1 MLSSKPVTLSKKWIK
16 GVEMGEDIVLPYH
29 DESFLYVENSIGY
42 IVFHRK
48 GKQTTFVYGPE
59 IYEKL
64 VPKDHLLYKIN
75 ELVDFSFIN
84 EECRDL
90 YSENMGRPVTNTPE
104 MMFRSAIVQSL
115 NNYSDREMESEARF
129 NIAIKW
135 FLGLNLDDY
144 SYDHSALGRFR
155 DLLGEERWKDIF
167 FSLLGQIENTG
178 YIKGKDYVD
187 ATHVIANIA
196 IPGTIDLLRQGIKD
210 VMKAIQETD
219 PNLYEEL
226 GGEKIANDD
235 KKVYKLSPEEKES
248 KLVELVKK
256 AREINQKS
264 ESIEGKVRE
273 KTQQLKRILNENTEE
288 NENKIVKKKDKTK
301 DRLVSIV
308 DKDARHGAKSDEKK
322 FTGYKVNSIMSED
335 GFIKNINATPG
346 NSYDGDVLIPLIDEM
361 VEQGFSTNE
370 MVGDTAYGEVDN
382 RNKLLLKGITVIAPF
397 KKETNKNGLF
407 PQSKFSIEKHAVVC
421 PAGCRT
427 MVWNHNEKTEKIT
440 FFFNKKD
447 CGNCELKQ
455 KCTVQES
462 RTITISEHYEL
473 LKKAREYN
481 KTDDFKEDMKQRAH
495 IEPKQGEMKRYHGLQ
510 RAKYWGLPKMNI
522 QATISAIVVNVKRFV
537 TLNSCGYRWGS

>member
-1 MLSSKPVTLSKKWIK
+1 MFRP
-16 GVEMGEDIVLPYH
+16 
-29 DESFLYVENSIGY
+29 
-42 IVFHRK
+42 RK
-48 GKQTTFVYGPE
+48 GKQTTFIYGPE
-59 IYEKL
+59 IYDKL
-64 VPKDHLLYKIN
+64 VDKNHFFYKIN
-75 ELVDFSFIN
+75 ESVDFSFIN
-84 EECRDL
+84 ENCRDL
-90 YSENMGRPVTNTPE
+90 YSENVGRPVTNTPE
-104 MMFRSAIVQSL
+104 IMFRSAIVQYL
-115 NNYSDREMESEARF
+115 FDNSDREMEHDARF
-129 NIAIKW
+129 NIMVKW
-135 FLGLNLDDY
+135 FIGLNLDDS

-155 DLLGEERWKDIF
+155 DLLGEERWKYIF
-167 FSLLGQIENTG
+167 FNLLRQIENAG
-178 YIKGKDYVD
+178 YVKGKEYVD

-210 VMKAIQETD
+210 AMKAIQEID
-219 PNLYEEL
+219 PYLYEEL
-226 GGEKIANDD
+226 GGEKTANDD

-264 ESIEGKVRE
+264 ESIGGKVSE
-273 KTQQLKRILNENTEE
+273 KTHQLKRILNENIEE
-288 NENKIVKKKDKTK
+288 NENKIVKKKDKTP

-361 VEQGFSTNE
+361 VEKGFSASE
-370 MVGDTAYGEVDN
+370 VVGDTAYGEVDN
-382 RNKLLLKGITVIAPF
+382 RNKLLLKGITVTAPF
-397 KKETNKNGLF
+397 KKETNRNELF
-407 PQSKFSIEKHAVVC
+407 PQSKFSIEIHGVTC

-447 CGNCELKQ
+447 CGDCELKP
-455 KCTVQES
+455 KCTVQKN

-510 RAKYWGLPKMNI
+510 RAKYWGLSKVNI
-522 QATISAIVVNVKRFV
+522 QATISAIVVNLKRFV
-537 TLNSCGYRWGS
+537 TVIAVAIDKFHQNM

>member
-1 MLSSKPVTLSKKWIK
+1 MFSP
-16 GVEMGEDIVLPYH
+16 
-29 DESFLYVENSIGY
+29 
-42 IVFHRK
+42 RK

-104 MMFRSAIVQSL
+104 MMFRSAIVKSL
-115 NNYSDREMESEARF
+115 NDYSDREMESEARF

-135 FLGLNLDDY
+135 FIGLNLDDS

-167 FSLLGQIENTG
+167 FSLLRQIENAG
-178 YIKGKDYVD
+178 YIKDKDYVD

-210 VMKAIQETD
+210 VMKAIQEAD

-235 KKVYKLSPEEKES
+235 KKVYKLSPEEKET

-273 KTQQLKRILNENTEE
+273 KTQQLKRILNENIEE

-346 NSYDGDVLIPLIDEM
+346 NSYDGNILIPLIDEM
-361 VEQGFSTNE
+361 IEQGFTTSE
-370 MVGDTAYGEVDN
+370 VVGDTAYGEVDN
-382 RNKLLLKGITVIAPF
+382 RNKLMLKGITVIAPF

-407 PQSKFSIEKHAVVC
+407 PQSKFSIGKHAVVC

-473 LKKAREYN
+473 LKKAKEYN

-522 QATISAIVVNVKRFV
+522 QATISAIVVNVKRLV
-537 TLNSCGYRWGS
+537 TLNSCGYLCGS

>member
-1 MLSSKPVTLSKKWIK
+1 MFST
-16 GVEMGEDIVLPYH
+16 
-29 DESFLYVENSIGY
+29 
-42 IVFHRK
+42 RK
-48 GKQTTFVYGPE
+48 GKQTTFIYGPE

-64 VPKDHLLYKIN
+64 VPKDHILYKIN

-115 NNYSDREMESEARF
+115 NNYSDRGMESEARF
-129 NIAIKW
+129 HIAIKW
-135 FLGLNLDDY
+135 FLGLNLDDS

-155 DLLGEERWKDIF
+155 DLLGEERWKDMF
-167 FSLLGQIENTG
+167 FRLLRQIENAG

-210 VMKAIQETD
+210 AMKAIQETD
-219 PNLYEEL
+219 PDLYEEL
-226 GGEKIANDD
+226 GGEKTVNDD

-248 KLVELVKK
+248 KLVELVIK

-273 KTQQLKRILNENTEE
+273 KTQQLKRILNENIEE
-288 NENKIVKKKDKTK
+288 NENKIVKKKDKTP

-361 VEQGFSTNE
+361 VQHGFSASE
-370 MVGDTAYGEVDN
+370 VVGDTAYGEVDN
-382 RNKLLLKGITVIAPF
+382 RNKLLLKGITVTAPF

-421 PAGCRT
+421 PAGYRT
-427 MVWNHNEKTEKIT
+427 MIWNHNEKTEKIT
-440 FFFNKKD
+440 FFFKKKD

-455 KCTVQES
+455 KCTVQEN

-473 LKKAREYN
+473 VKKAREYN
-481 KTDDFKEDMKQRAH
+481 KTDEFKEDMKQRAH

-510 RAKYWGLPKMNI
+510 RAKSWGLPKMNI
-522 QATISAIVVNVKRFV
+522 QAAINAIVVNVKRFV